1 MRMKRVIY
9 LHGLIHKLQQ
19 NKAYI
24 VYYINYR
31 VVIRLI
37 TNLARQ
43 MRVNT
48 EVIELEFTVEI
59 KEPYQKFA

>member
-1 MRMKRVIY
+1 MRVKRVIY
-9 LHGLIHKLQQ
+9 LHSLIQKLKL
-19 NKAYI
+19 NKTSIVFYI
-24 VYYINYR
+24 DNR

-37 TNLARQ
+37 TNLTRQ

-59 KEPYQKFA
+59 KEPYQEFA